1 MPIKG
6 PLNYHFQHFDMFS
19 GRLYEIPSDRKDYQL
34 FSLFSEF
41 NDKSGESDKKIGRA
55 GDNTTNRKT
64 LDEIVRVV
72 MSICSSELDA
82 ESDRFEDM
90 IW

>member
-1 MPIKG
+1 M
-6 PLNYHFQHFDMFS
+6 S
-19 GRLYEIPSDRKDYQL
+19 GRLYEIPSDRKKKEKEKTTKDYQL

-41 NDKSGESDKKIGRA
+41 NDKSGESDKKKIGRA
-55 GDNTTNRKT
+55 GDNTTNRET
-64 LDEIVRVV
+64 HDQIVRVV